1 MRVLEKCIAEW
12 PMPEVREQIDNLR
25 AAFSADMSK
34 PFSLRSSFPYGT
46 PSSGSH
52 SPGGRRSSEP
62 PQQRA
67 GVQMDSSFQ
76 PPVLQHSYSYQY
88 TTSADPITGNDGSFP
103 DYNQDPGNRYHAL
116 PSAEHS
122 GAMPSPGEQAQQWNP
137 TPIIDQFNM
146 AFALPQ
152 SALAPPPVCTYGS
165 SPPLMTPPT
174 MPAQNI
180 HAQMH
185 RLQQQQQQQQQHNQM
200 SAMQHPSFTT
210 SPPSLNPDMST
221 SYMTPRSMAQTT
233 PSAAYMTPSPPI
245 EPPPQ
250 MLSAQAAAT
259 ANAQAFIIQQQMQ
272 AQLMQQAQAVQA
284 QQQLQQQPLTIQQ
297 TAQGFGF
304 QPPPPPQPVPVPVY
318 ATARQW
324 QQAVAN
330 VIDPG
335 GLKRKWNFDNEFA
348 SVMHSH

>member
-1 MRVLEKCIAEW
+1 
-12 PMPEVREQIDNLR
+12 MPEVREQIDNLR

-34 PFSLRSSFPYGT
+34 PFSLRASFPYGT
-46 PSSGSH
+46 PSSDSY

-67 GVQMDSSFQ
+67 GIQIESSFQ
-76 PPVLQHSYSYQY
+76 PPSLQHSYSYQY
-88 TTSADPITGNDGSFP
+88 TTAVDPVAANNSAFSE
-103 DYNQDPGNRYHAL
+103 YNRDASGQYHAL
-116 PSAEHS
+116 PAADHV
-122 GAMPSPGEQAQQWNP
+122 GTMTSPVEQAQQWNP

-152 SALAPPPVCTYGS
+152 SALAPPPPSTYGS
-165 SPPLMTPPT
+165 SPPLTTPPP

-185 RLQQQQQQQQQHNQM
+185 RLQQQQQQQQHNQL
-200 SAMQHPSFTT
+200 SAVQHPTFSAT
-210 SPPSLNPDMST
+210 SPCLDPDMST
-221 SYMTPRSMAQTT
+221 SYMTSGSMAQTT
-233 PSAAYMTPSPPI
+233 PSAAYLTPSPPI
-245 EPPPQ
+245 EPPPR
-250 MLSAQAAAT
+250 MLSAQAAAN
-259 ANAQAFIIQQQMQ
+259 ANAQAFLIQQQMQ
-272 AQLMQQAQAVQA
+272 VQMLQQSQAAQQS
-284 QQQLQQQPLTIQQ
+284 QQQLQQQPLTLQQ

-304 QPPPPPQPVPVPVY
+304 QPPPQPPPLQPQAVPVY

-348 SVMHSH
+348 SAMHSH